1 MKSDFLIAVT
11 QLAAERNLPREVVY
25 AAIEAAL
32 ISAYKKDNLAA
43 GQDISVKLN
52 PSDGEIH
59 VYTRKT
65 VVDKVE
71 DELTEMSVKEARRY
85 QTDAKIDDVIEL
97 ETDDYNAGRIAAQTA
112 KQVVMQRLREAE
124 RELVYEEYI
133 EREGDILN
141 ATVQRVEPKQV
152 VLDLGRAEAIL
163 PALEEVP
170 SERYR
175 PNQRL
180 KVYLLGVERTAR
192 GPEVV
197 VSRAHRNLLKRL
209 FELEVPEIYNGS
221 VEIMAIAR
229 EAGSRS
235 KVAVAARQEG
245 VDPVGSCVGLRGI
258 RIQNIVNELQ
268 GEKIDVVQWHN
279 DPSVFISNSL
289 SPAQILRVDTD
300 EDNSTATV
308 VVSDRYLSLAIGREG
323 QNARLAAKLTGWKVD
338 IKSSLEYE
346 ADKAHITLG
355 AEQLVTDDHGE
366 VDIVSPVVVDAV
378 GSELH
383 NVEQE
388 DTEVVAE
395 ITDTVSNDEEVV
407 EDSVIVQNNDD
418 TQDIKSPEELLLEEA
433 FQEEQVT
440 SQGEQAVSREVQESV
455 DSDES
460 TELDDEDVWVLPDVQ
475 QETSGIRF
483 AEDILGS
490 RGGGRGGSGRR
501 SSGRR
506 RGGQQT
512 LESQRKGKGKGKQP
526 AVLDSESPPGEGR

>member
-25 AAIEAAL
+25 SAIEAAL

-52 PSDGEIH
+52 PADGEIR
-59 VYTRKT
+59 VYARKT
-65 VVDKVE
+65 VVEKVE
-71 DELTEMSVKEARRY
+71 DELNQLSLKDARRY
-85 QTDAKIDDVIEL
+85 KSDAQLDDVIEL

-124 RELVYEEYI
+124 REMVYAEYI

-152 VLDLGRAEAIL
+152 ILDIGRAEAIL
-163 PALEEVP
+163 PASEEVP

-180 KVYLLGVERTAR
+180 KVYLVEVQRTSR

-197 VSRAHRNLLKRL
+197 VSRAHRNLLRRL

-229 EAGSRS
+229 EPGSRS

-258 RIQNIVNELQ
+258 RIQNIVNELM

-289 SPAQILRVDTD
+289 SPAQVLRVETD
-300 EDNSTATV
+300 EANGVATV

-338 IKSSLEYE
+338 IKSSLEFE
-346 ADKAHITLG
+346 AERAQHSAAPVASKPEVAV
-355 AEQLVTDDHGE
+355 AEPEPKEATAEVAVAKPAPEEEAVTAAVGE
-366 VDIVSPVVVDAV
+366 V
-378 GSELH
+378 
-383 NVEQE
+383 
-388 DTEVVAE
+388 
-395 ITDTVSNDEEVV
+395 
-407 EDSVIVQNNDD
+407 
-418 TQDIKSPEELLLEEA
+418 KSPEEALLGESVEVAEAEGGEAPQPAVSAEEA
-433 FQEEQVT
+433 LLSETAQTVT
-440 SQGEQAVSREVQESV
+440 EPQAAPVKA
-455 DSDES
+455 
-460 TELDDEDVWVLPDVQ
+460 ELDEEEEEEEESEEDGVWVLPGVP
-475 QETSGIRF
+475 QESSGIRF
-483 AEDILGS
+483 AEDILGP
-490 RGGGRGGSGRR
+490 RVARTGR
-501 SSGRR
+501 SGRR
-506 RGGQQT
+506 RGGQQDVDAT
-512 LESQRKGKGKGKQP
+512 RKGKGKGAQATVP
-526 AVLDSESPPGEGR
+526 VHEPTPGEVT